1 MAHGPRTVTTPR
13 YLKVPFREKDQA
25 KALGARWDAGMSSWY
40 VPAGLEPA
48 IFSKWLPAEQAST
61 LGATAERAVSAP
73 TTSTELDSPKGV
85 ALSQLLA
92 GVATAVASA
101 FREGVWVRA
110 EVMRI
115 DAKNAN
121 VYLELSERT
130 PTGDVLATGRGFIA
144 SRVANR
150 ILPQFQAAT
159 GVTLGPGIKVLVRA
173 KPVFNAR
180 WGLSLE
186 VDAIDAS
193 FTLGD
198 MAARLREIRT
208 RLQREGIFE
217 ANRGLPAPADFELV
231 LVVAPEEAAGLGDF
245 RADADILH
253 RHRVCEFVYAHARF
267 QGDGCGAEIREAAAR
282 SLAMLAVA
290 HGRQPD
296 AVVVIRGGGAVNDL
310 AWLNDYALARWICE
324 CPVPVFSGIGHE
336 RDNTILDE
344 VAHTRFDTPSK
355 VVAGIRDRIA
365 ERTRAAQAAYR
376 TITVAAERL
385 LNDRRQQ
392 AERLMLAVKT
402 GALSAIQR
410 ARLDSE
416 RLNGTVR
423 SDAVR
428 QVTQATQA
436 TPALFAE
443 VRTGVARAIADAR
456 GTAQRLHA
464 VTAERAKAAASR
476 ARSNC
481 AGHMGVVHDRSL
493 LLVDNARQTSEALLR
508 EVMGQG
514 PQRTLAR
521 GFALVRTQDGQPA
534 SRAGALEAGQR
545 IDIELADG
553 RLAATVDE
561 VTPRS
566 DYRGEK

>member
-1 MAHGPRTVTTPR
+1 LTPPR

-25 KALGARWDAGMSSWY
+25 KALGARWDAEASSWY
-40 VPAGLEPA
+40 VPSGLEPS
-48 IFSKWLPAEQAST
+48 IFSKWLPAEQVSMLETST
-61 LGATAERAVSAP
+61 ERAVSAP
-73 TTSTELDSPKGV
+73 GTSTGLAAPKGV

-92 GVATAVASA
+92 GVSAAVASA

-110 EVMRI
+110 EVMRV
-115 DAKNAN
+115 DARNAN

-130 PTGDVLATGRGFIA
+130 STGDVLATGRGFIA
-144 SRVANR
+144 SRIANR
-150 ILPQFQAAT
+150 ILPEFQAAT

-208 RLQREGIFE
+208 RLQREGIFD
-217 ANRGLPAPADFELV
+217 ANKRLEMPEDFELV
-231 LVVAPEEAAGLGDF
+231 LVVAPEDAAGLGDF

-253 RHRVCEFVYAHARF
+253 RHGVCEFVYAHARF
-267 QGDGCGAEIREAAAR
+267 QGDGCAAEILESSAR
-282 SLAMLAVA
+282 SLARMESTR
-290 HGRQPD
+290 GRKPD

-355 VVAGIRDRIA
+355 VVAGIRDRIV
-365 ERTRAAQAAYR
+365 ERTRSAMEAYR
-376 TITVAAERL
+376 TITVAAERAV
-385 LNDRRQQ
+385 NDRRQQ
-392 AERLMLAVKT
+392 AERLVLAVKT
-402 GALSAIQR
+402 GAVSAIQR
-410 ARLDSE
+410 ARLESE
-416 RLNGTVR
+416 RLSGAVR
-423 SDAVR
+423 SDALRRVA
-428 QVTQATQA
+428 QARQA

-443 VRTGVARAIADAR
+443 VRSGVSQAISDAR
-456 GTAQRLHA
+456 STAQRLHA
-464 VTAERAKAAASR
+464 ITVERAKAAAAS
-476 ARSNC
+476 ARSAC
-481 AGHMGVVHDRSL
+481 ATHVGVTRDRSL
-493 LLVDNARQTSEALLR
+493 LLVDSARNASQALIR

-521 GFALVRTQDGQPA
+521 GFALVHSQDGRPA
-534 SRAGALEAGQR
+534 SRAGAVRPGDR

-553 RLAATVDE
+553 RLAATVGDVNLKPE
-561 VTPRS
+561 H
-566 DYRGEK
+566 RGEK

>member
-1 MAHGPRTVTTPR
+1 MTSPR

-25 KALGARWDAGMSSWY
+25 KALGARWDAGALSWY
-40 VPAGLEPA
+40 VPPGLE
-48 IFSKWLPAEQAST
+48 ISSFSKWLPAEQVSTLEAST
-61 LGATAERAVSAP
+61 ERAVSAP
-73 TTSTELDSPKGV
+73 STSTELDAPKGV

-92 GVATAVASA
+92 GVSAAVAGA

-110 EVMRI
+110 EVMRV

-144 SRVANR
+144 SRNANR
-150 ILPQFQAAT
+150 ILPEFQAAT

-208 RLQREGIFE
+208 RLQREGIFD
-217 ANRGLPAPADFELV
+217 ANKNLAMPEDFELV
-231 LVVAPEEAAGLGDF
+231 LVVAPEDAAGLGDF

-253 RHRVCEFVYAHARF
+253 RHGVCKFVYAHARF
-267 QGDGCGAEIREAAAR
+267 QGDGCATEILDAAAR
-282 SLAMLAVA
+282 SLAKLERT
-290 HGRQPD
+290 HGRKPD

-355 VVAGIRDRIA
+355 VVAGIRDRIV
-365 ERTRAAQAAYR
+365 ERTRASLTAYR
-376 TITVAAERL
+376 TITVAAERAL
-385 LNDRRQQ
+385 SERRQQ
-392 AERLMLAVKT
+392 AERLVLAVKT

-416 RLNGTVR
+416 RLNGAVR

-428 QVTQATQA
+428 RVAQARQA
-436 TPALFAE
+436 VPTLFAE
-443 VRTGVARAIADAR
+443 VRSGVSQAVADAR
-456 GTAQRLHA
+456 GTAVRLHA
-464 VTAERAKAAASR
+464 VTAERAKAAAAR
-476 ARSNC
+476 ARSAC
-481 AGHMGVVHDRSL
+481 ATHVGVVRDRSL
-493 LLVDNARQTSEALLR
+493 LLVDNARQASEALFR

-521 GFALVRTQDGQPA
+521 GFALVRTRDGHPA
-534 SRAGALEAGQR
+534 SRAGALKAGDT

-553 RLAATVDE
+553 RLGATVDE
-561 VTPRS
+561 VNLGS
-566 DYRGEK
+566 DHRGEK